1 MSIKQEN
8 EQLRKALAGN
18 GNQKIVTA
26 EGQKLQAIRKE
37 NEQLRKALAGNGS
50 QKIVTAAGQRE
61 REQQAQAA
69 ERRNRE
75 QRAREALLDAATA
88 AGKQARDPISQ
99 MKKAEG
105 GAGYQ
110 ARKSGTLL
118 KQAIAGKAMET
129 EREQKEKQ
137 ASTARASLLTQ
148 ILTGQLPETW
158 DQWYEN
164 QLARLKADE
173 EAAKKKRDQ
182 GYDTALEWEQRQAAY
197 QQARKAREDFE
208 EQNADQ
214 YRKGNTALYT
224 IGQAAAGAASG
235 VQNIG
240 AGIETAAI
248 NIGTK
253 GKTAEEMPR
262 LNQWLAE
269 NPAGQELLQ
278 RQEAGEKAMAKA
290 SDWVAESAG
299 VDESTVRA
307 WMSATKNQRLTQ
319 TIDQTLGKGV
329 SQKYK
334 NTIGSWAYSIGQQ
347 VPGILMTAGAEPAA
361 EAGGLLGNLLS
372 GKGAKTAV
380 KAALKG
386 NLATVMIGAAS
397 AGGKASQNL
406 LEGEGSLAGYVN
418 ALGTGFTEYFTEG
431 LFGFSDMPSYQKIFE
446 DVSGSLTQ
454 NLAKAF
460 LNYIVSG
467 GEEGLEEV
475 VNVPLEGIIDKL
487 TIDPG
492 KKLVGDGGIFDF
504 KEMARNGV
512 DGAIVGMLMGGVG
525 AIAGVYDT
533 VRQTRDV
540 NQGVQSLEAIADN
553 LLPENLRPEA
563 PRGKKATIQS
573 VEDYSGQILEA
584 MKQYSEIL
592 GMPQYQQAAQAVTDA
607 VTAADQETIR
617 ALVDTGLEA
626 EEGTRANQLAQILDR
641 KLEKGY
647 PIKTEEFQKLFR
659 MNAEEQAGINT
670 DRETARAPQTDER
683 EWTGTDQAETQTED
697 TEQTAAPQTR
707 TEAQEANETA
717 GQTQETPQAGE
728 RTEAEQESGE
738 RQTAGTA
745 QTAAQ
750 QGQAGAITQQEAEEL
765 VRLGGELYE
774 REIGSEGRN
783 FAQELLE
790 KKDWSRRDL
799 ERAREMIRQEE
810 PTRTAQEAGEGA
822 DDNGQQQR
830 TKAEPAGEKR
840 PGPETAGTLP
850 GRAGG
855 RQPSEPRG
863 RRAETIPGE
872 TRRRG
877 GTGDNRKAALKRQR
891 ATFEE
896 RPISPAEYGVPNG
909 TERAGI
915 KEYRKEYWDQEAKD
929 AADWAKKKGVKEV
942 RYFTGLMT
950 VQAGKTASV
959 VNGCLDPET
968 GTLWVKADSLAYSLS
983 ELTEHETAHM
993 MALQN
998 PESAEDF
1005 RKTVTARH
1013 RDWGETFDVYEET
1026 YRQVTDDYRGM
1037 DQGAKERYVW
1047 EEILCDAFAG
1057 MDQYGA
1063 AASEYGLEADK
1074 ALLGPDAVVS
1084 ANSDSGIY
1092 WAGSETVEDALARG
1106 PPEAKKKAARTD
1118 GGTKFSIKRTSQ
1130 MTLAQQLK
1138 MFYDGKMASSD
1149 AFYFGETPSALKK
1162 SGFDTL
1168 PLAMTIGDF
1177 RKSTQSK
1184 HNIPRRVLKNL
1195 MDNLSNPL
1203 FSFGNGERV
1212 GIVLDDIDGDGYKLL
1227 AALEREVNMD
1237 REPVNVIN
1245 SLYGLEHP
1253 AEWIKNQID
1262 NENEFVLYDEKR
1274 ANAFLQTYGYLASVG
1289 EGIRSTSESVTK
1301 NGAEVKGKFS
1311 AAGKNS
1317 DSGADADS
1325 QARKQKQLE
1334 VIQKSNPAED
1344 SYHTWIRSTDDIR
1357 TLREALN
1364 DPEWAEYD
1372 EFDQD
1377 YTKAMAEAALKS
1389 GKIQIFSSY
1398 PIKAGV
1404 FVTPS
1409 RMEAESYSGNGK
1421 IYSRTVNTDDV
1432 AWIDPTQGQFAPV
1445 KQGEQARYSIKE
1457 DSQGRELTEAQREY
1471 FKDSKAVDGDGRLL
1485 TLYHGTGTNFTIFDK
1500 MRIGENFPNRGG
1512 DLGFY
1517 FSPYIEDARGYAR
1530 EATFSTGGEKTVMEV
1545 YLNLKNPLVIEDDGW
1560 GSAISQAD
1568 IRHGDLKRWAQE
1580 GGHDGIIVK
1589 STDEVDDDGTPD
1601 AVYIAFSPE
1610 QIKNVTNQK
1619 PTSNPDIRYSLLNK
1633 DLDKAVSK
1641 AEEAQEKREA
1651 EAPRAEDDTE
1661 FRLETPQEQEKLP
1674 NRKDIQD
1681 RVRVVKSE
1689 AHRKLQELFPMP
1701 AGKKSEARAE
1711 TETLLRQLSWRQVDK
1726 KQMGKV
1732 FDLLYESARVPDYD
1746 NYDAVYKDAAEMLKK
1761 SRIYQGDLKAEFG
1774 DDYKHV
1780 RARLMGAGIYLTN
1793 DRSDPGLDRIYKDMS
1808 ASFPGIFD
1816 ERETDPRVMAETLL
1830 RVTKNREP
1838 KMLTLDE
1845 EARKYGG
1852 EEAQEKFREYY
1863 REKYLEELREA
1874 YRGFA
1879 GAKRSRKDARDR
1891 NQERKLQD
1899 LSRYVEQARS
1909 YMQKKAAET
1918 LEPLPASMAERIR
1931 GMSERTMED
1940 ARKAEEERKRLLLET
1955 IPKEQFKG
1963 TDSLRKLGVRIEG
1976 SVASYQYARS
1986 LVENQKA
1993 AWQMNREIE
2002 RAEMAL
2008 SPNRQ
2013 EERLADMIYNGEIQE
2028 QDLNRFNGIT
2038 DTDPITGRK
2047 TQVRIRKDVVMQLAD
2062 YKMVRNMAADS
2073 LLQTKRRQIK
2083 RVNEYKADKLV
2094 EKMDMHP
2101 AKETAVSKIIMNVR
2115 TPERVVRNLF
2125 GQKDGAEI
2133 YDTVFRPV
2141 GVNEA
2146 ERLRFVN
2153 KQLDDMREFAD
2164 ENGEMG
2170 TLSKT
2175 ERAIAQ
2181 SLLEGRALPGILRDM
2196 GYRGKLIQ
2204 DAADN
2209 LRLGSTVDDEM
2220 KEFGLGA
2227 EEGKLASDY
2236 ANYLEALEEAETD
2249 PNVSQARV
2257 ENAAEA
2263 FQKRYDEYYDAIN
2276 DFLVSHGYAPIGY
2289 IKSYAPHMQREE
2301 ATTKFQGILQQ
2312 LGLSAEQVKGL
2323 PTAIA
2328 GRTADFKP
2336 NKRWVPYF
2344 QSRKGEDTLL
2354 DVYRGF
2360 ENYTKYVSDVFY
2372 HTDDIMRL
2380 RELGNGIRRKYAGD
2394 EVKNRIDWAEAL
2406 RAAGPERMADALKTA
2421 GVIPRGDQLTPESTR
2436 ARLEDYISELYDTQA
2451 NPTQFGEFT
2460 TWVENYANI
2469 LAGKQS
2475 MADRGLEYVAGRG
2488 ALNFARKAIQTF
2500 ARTQVAGNLS
2510 SAINQTAQIPQIA
2523 AELGGEYV
2531 ARAIKD
2537 MASGAVQRDSFLER
2551 SDFLAGKKGIESLLP
2566 YDDAVTTKLG
2576 KAAAAVTNFGFK
2588 PLEAVDTFTA
2598 TVAVRAAYLKALAD
2612 GAAPDAAMK
2621 QADDFARQV
2630 MGSRVKG
2637 EKPQMFESKNP
2648 FIQMLG
2654 LFQVE
2659 ASTAFD
2665 HMVSDIPQQMK
2676 ARIEKDGKAAASR
2689 WLAQIITKTL
2699 LYGFLLNRITEEVT
2713 GGTPAQFDVLGWI
2726 LDAAAGGKGTTG
2738 NQLIKTVVGNG
2749 LYKLTGEKIGTDET
2763 LEEGFDWGEAVG
2775 NLSKSAAGDVPYLRN
2790 AASIVGWGDE
2800 TLPLSDVAKI
2810 LKNIK
2815 DIGVMAADA
2824 AKGEGELSGWRAADD
2839 LITAGSEF
2847 LPAGRQLSKTYQGV
2861 KTMIQG
2867 GKYKGYGEKAKLAY
2881 PVDRIAWNA
2890 ARTALFG
2897 TNSLSEQRGFYADGA
2912 NYLSP
2917 KQSRLFKEMTE
2928 SGADPEETYR
2938 VIQEYRK
2945 LEKNEDLDKLEK
2957 QAKQRGLITR
2967 ADMTDGQK
2975 LTLYTGL
2982 ENAEKRA
2989 EKFQNMMDA
2998 GLNWDDIMEAYTA
3011 YSEINSNEDLTAGQ
3025 KASRFAAALD
3035 QMGLPK
3041 AKKDA
3046 AKEQLM
3052 YYATI
3057 PAESKNYN
3065 KMKDEGVSVETALKI
3080 QDNVSALKP
3089 EEGNKAVTDAQ
3100 KVRAI
3105 AEGPG
3110 SQTEKVQALGAY
3122 LSEERVKKIRAAL
3135 DAGIDMKTY
3144 ADFWAATSKMENDWK
3159 EDEEEDEEDDPFA
3172 FLTSGQKTQHEGQS
3186 RKEKILE
3193 YIDQMDLTTEQ
3204 KDVLFLDY
3212 YAKSGLDDTPWN
3224 NWRWGW

>member
-475 VNVPLEGIIDKL
+475 VNVPLEGIIHKL

-647 PIKTEEFQKLFR
+647 PITTEEFQKLFR

-1106 PPEAKKKAARTD
+1106 PPEAKKKAARKGGEKLSIVTTKD
-1118 GGTKFSIKRTSQ
+1118 GKQYVKADRQVIYGNDPNRWSEQLEDYINGKIRRGQDVKLIAADGDVLLLTATSAGKISDNHTSDGRKMSDEAFERKVNAGAHIDELVQVSRDAGIKRKDHDARHGDMAKEGWSYRNAYFQ
-1130 MTLAQQLK
+1130 D
-1138 MFYDGKMASSD
+1138 FDGKYYQVTISAPKSENGLMVYNIGQAKEEAFPNAENSTKRLKGLRGNASS
-1149 AFYFGETPSALKK
+1149 EKLPEK
-1162 SGFDTL
+1162 SE
-1168 PLAMTIGDF
+1168 I
-1177 RKSTQSK
+1177 
-1184 HNIPRRVLKNL
+1184 
-1195 MDNLSNPL
+1195 
-1203 FSFGNGERV
+1203 
-1212 GIVLDDIDGDGYKLL
+1212 
-1227 AALEREVNMD
+1227 
-1237 REPVNVIN
+1237 
-1245 SLYGLEHP
+1245 
-1253 AEWIKNQID
+1253 
-1262 NENEFVLYDEKR
+1262 
-1274 ANAFLQTYGYLASVG
+1274 
-1289 EGIRSTSESVTK
+1289 
-1301 NGAEVKGKFS
+1301 VKGKFS
-1311 AAGKNS
+1311 AAGEIS
-1317 DSGADADS
+1317 DSG
-1325 QARKQKQLE
+1325 
-1334 VIQKSNPAED
+1334 PA
-1344 SYHTWIRSTDDIR
+1344 
-1357 TLREALN
+1357 A
-1364 DPEWAEYD
+1364 
-1372 EFDQD
+1372 
-1377 YTKAMAEAALKS
+1377 
-1389 GKIQIFSSY
+1389 
-1398 PIKAGV
+1398 
-1404 FVTPS
+1404 
-1409 RMEAESYSGNGK
+1409 
-1421 IYSRTVNTDDV
+1421 
-1432 AWIDPTQGQFAPV
+1432 
-1445 KQGEQARYSIKE
+1445 
-1457 DSQGRELTEAQREY
+1457 DSQGRKLTEAQREY
-1471 FKDSKAVDGDGRLL
+1471 FKDSKAVDGEGRLL
-1485 TLYHGTGTNFTIFDK
+1485 NIDGFYINVEKKPENLEPTEKNMAAYNEGVHFRETYGEDTGDAWTRFFFDDPELAEKIVNYNSVNERYFRAGMRGEMPQYRLAIRFGEIPENGRSKNWGTGELERGVSVVNFLDSKTQNEKTLYDHVYGMQGT
-1500 MRIGENFPNRGG
+1500 
-1512 DLGFY
+1512 
-1517 FSPYIEDARGYAR
+1517 
-1530 EATFSTGGEKTVMEV
+1530 EKTIVGGWDFGIYGSDGEP
-1545 YLNLKNPLVIEDDGW
+1545 LLINPVTIAPASEINRIKL
-1560 GSAISQAD
+1560 AD
-1568 IRHGDLKRWAQE
+1568 
-1580 GGHDGIIVK
+1580 
-1589 STDEVDDDGTPD
+1589 
-1601 AVYIAFSPE
+1601 
-1610 QIKNVTNQK
+1610 NQN

>member
-647 PIKTEEFQKLFR
+647 PITTEEFQKLFR

-1106 PPEAKKKAARTD
+1106 PPEAKKKAARQGGEKLSIVTTKDGKQYVKADRQVIYGTD
-1118 GGTKFSIKRTSQ
+1118 PKSWSEQLEDYINGKIRRGQDVKLIAADGDVLLLTATSAGKISDNHTSDGREMSDEAFERKANAGAHIDELVQVSRDSGIKRKDHDARHGDMAKEGWSYRNAYFQ
-1130 MTLAQQLK
+1130 D
-1138 MFYDGKMASSD
+1138 FDGKYYKVTISAPRSENGLMVYNIGQAKEEAFPYAANSNKRLKGLRGNASN
-1149 AFYFGETPSALKK
+1149 EKLPEK
-1162 SGFDTL
+1162 SE
-1168 PLAMTIGDF
+1168 I
-1177 RKSTQSK
+1177 
-1184 HNIPRRVLKNL
+1184 
-1195 MDNLSNPL
+1195 
-1203 FSFGNGERV
+1203 
-1212 GIVLDDIDGDGYKLL
+1212 
-1227 AALEREVNMD
+1227 
-1237 REPVNVIN
+1237 
-1245 SLYGLEHP
+1245 
-1253 AEWIKNQID
+1253 
-1262 NENEFVLYDEKR
+1262 
-1274 ANAFLQTYGYLASVG
+1274 
-1289 EGIRSTSESVTK
+1289 
-1301 NGAEVKGKFS
+1301 VKGKFS
-1311 AAGKNS
+1311 AAGENS
-1317 DSGADADS
+1317 VSGPYA
-1325 QARKQKQLE
+1325 
-1334 VIQKSNPAED
+1334 
-1344 SYHTWIRSTDDIR
+1344 
-1357 TLREALN
+1357 
-1364 DPEWAEYD
+1364 
-1372 EFDQD
+1372 
-1377 YTKAMAEAALKS
+1377 
-1389 GKIQIFSSY
+1389 
-1398 PIKAGV
+1398 
-1404 FVTPS
+1404 
-1409 RMEAESYSGNGK
+1409 
-1421 IYSRTVNTDDV
+1421 
-1432 AWIDPTQGQFAPV
+1432 
-1445 KQGEQARYSIKE
+1445 

-1471 FKDSKAVDGDGRLL
+1471 FKNSKVVDGDGRLKVM
-1485 TLYHGTGTNFTIFDK
+1485 Y
-1500 MRIGENFPNRGG
+1500 RGG
-1512 DLGFY
+1512 NEDFTVFDRKKSSYANLYGRGFY
-1517 FSPYIEDARGYAR
+1517 FTDS
-1530 EATFSTGGEKTVMEV
+1530 EAHAKQYGSAKAF
-1545 YLNLKNPLVIEDDGW
+1545 YLNITTPVSTTETTITRDQMRKFLKAVADNEDDFSFENYGY
-1560 GSAISQAD
+1560 GATVSSVLKSVYGKSDFAMLYDVNQTAI
-1568 IRHGDLKRWAQE
+1568 GDMVAAVELFNE
-1580 GGHDGIIVK
+1580 VNGTSYDGLILDTETV
-1589 STDEVDDDGTPD
+1589 
-1601 AVYIAFSPE
+1601 AFQSN
-1610 QIKNVTNQK
+1610 QIKNVTNQN
-1619 PTSNPDIRYSLLNK
+1619 PTRDPDIRYSILNK

-1661 FRLETPQEQEKLP
+1661 FRLETPQEQEELP

-1711 TETLLRQLSWRQVDK
+1711 TETLLRQLSWRQVNQE
-1726 KQMGKV
+1726 QMGKV
-1732 FDLLYESARVPDYD
+1732 FDLLYDSARVPDYD

-1838 KMLTLDE
+1838 KMITLEE

-1879 GAKRSRKDARDR
+1879 GAKRSRKDARAR

-2047 TQVRIRKDVVMQLAD
+2047 TQVRIRKDVIMQLAD

-2236 ANYLEALEEAETD
+2236 ANYLEALEQAETD

-2630 MGSRVKG
+2630 MGSRIKG

-2665 HMVSDIPQQMK
+2665 HIVSDIPQQMK

-2749 LYKLTGEKIGTDET
+2749 LYKLTGEKIGTDEGI
-2763 LEEGFDWGEAVG
+2763 EEGFDWGEAVG

-2881 PVDRIAWNA
+2881 PVDRTAWNA

-2917 KQSRLFKEMTE
+2917 KQSRLFKEMTK

-2938 VIQEYRK
+2938 IIQDYRK

-2967 ADMTDGQK
+2967 ADMTDRQK
-2975 LTLYTGL
+2975 LTLYAGL
-2982 ENAEKRA
+2982 ANAEKRA
-2989 EKFQNMMDA
+2989 AKFQNMMAA
-2998 GLNWDDIMEAYTA
+2998 GLNWDDVMEVYTA
-3011 YSEINSNEDLTAGQ
+3011 YSEINSNEELTAGQ

-3035 QMGLPK
+3035 QMGLQK

-3046 AKEQLM
+3046 AKEQLV

-3089 EEGNKAVTDAQ
+3089 EEGDKAVTDAQ

-3122 LSEERVKKIRAAL
+3122 LSEERVKKIKAAL

-3172 FLTSGQKTQHEGQS
+3172 FLTSGKKTQHEGQS

-3212 YAKSGLDDTPWN
+3212 YEKSGLDDTPWN